1 MTNQERIAFLDA
13 YKLCHK
19 CGKNKQF
26 PNRKFCAACLEKIT
40 LSNIK
45 RYDRQRAHEY
55 QARRRELYQE
65 HKAKG
70 ICVRCSKA
78 ATNGL
83 YCYEHSIEAKRH
95 SQRMAEKRKIER
107 HDRGLIPE
115 YRKENN
121 LCYYCGKPIED
132 SVHHGRACNACAEK
146 MSEYSMKGDKTYWRA
161 WRDAF
166 WKGLAKK

>member
-1 MTNQERIAFLDA
+1 MTNQERLAFLDT

-19 CGKNKQF
+19 CEKNKQF
-26 PNRKFCAACLEKIT
+26 PNRKFCAACLEKIA

-45 RYDRQRAHEY
+45 RYDPQRAHEY
-55 QARRRELYQE
+55 QVRRRELYQE
-65 HKAKG
+65 HKAQG
-70 ICVRCSKA
+70 ICVRCSKV
-78 ATNGL
+78 ATHGL
-83 YCYEHSIEAKRH
+83 YCYEHSIGAKRH

-107 HDRGLIPE
+107 HERGLVPE

-121 LCYYCGKPIED
+121 LCCYCGNPVED
-132 SVHHGRACNACAEK
+132 SKHHGRACNSCAEK
-146 MSEYSMKGDKTYWRA
+146 MSEYSKKGDKTYWRA